1 MYEAL
6 DAAHDDLDHD
16 LSKFRFHFRCT
27 PGPGPGPGAKASC
40 MKYVLEW
47 FLFLSQVRKLILNT
61 TRWAIH
67 SSNFKATSSLRGLP
81 RDRFT
86 AGESRG
92 GPHGFCCTGPWN
104 PGTRAPEPGPRALIG
119 YDSSGLFHIQPQVK
133 LFTSR
138 SQPRPPWAPPGPGA
152 GARAPGPGAG
162 PRPPGPVPR
171 ATNPGTP
178 APGRI
183 KT

>member
-1 MYEAL
+1 MHEIF
-6 DAAHDDLDHD
+6 
-16 LSKFRFHFRCT
+16 FRT
-27 PGPGPGPGAKASC
+27 
-40 MKYVLEW
+40 V
-47 FLFLSQVRKLILNT
+47 LFLSQVRKLILNT

-152 GARAPGPGAG
+152 LQTCTANNFTPNAPLVNTSVGSQSPG
-162 PRPPGPVPR
+162 VV
-171 ATNPGTP
+171 TH
-178 APGRI
+178 
-183 KT
+183 